1 MNELLAN
8 VTEFNSIYQSLFNTF
23 LSALKK
29 GKKREYFSFKFN
41 NKEIKGRAILPEIEI
56 DLEAAERRTLEYFR
70 MQFEECKYYPN
81 SLIKQ
86 MFLENFNELFDSVF
100 NEDYESELEIAVDS
114 LVDTILESKLGGKR
128 KWE

>member
-1 MNELLAN
+1 MEELLAN
-8 VTEFNSIYQSLFNTF
+8 VTVYNTIYENLFKTF
-23 LSALKK
+23 LTALKK
-29 GKKREYFSFKFN
+29 GKKREYFSFNFK

-56 DLEAAERRTLEYFR
+56 DLEAAEKRALEYFR

-100 NEDYESELEIAVDS
+100 NEDFESEAEIAVDN
-114 LVDTILESKLGGKR
+114 LVDTILESKLGGRK

>member
-1 MNELLAN
+1 MNELLAS

-29 GKKREYFSFKFN
+29 GKKREYFSFTFKN
-41 NKEIKGRAILPEIEI
+41 REIKGRAILPSVEI
-56 DLEAAERRTLEYFR
+56 DLEAAEKRALEYFR
-70 MQFEECKYYPN
+70 MEFPECKYYPN

-86 MFLENFNELFDSVF
+86 MLLENFNEIFNSVF
-100 NEDYESELEIAVDS
+100 NEDFESESEIVVDS